1 MPCQVPKTVTLK
13 GVINIFK
20 EKQINGITYRHYQDK
35 YWVSKN
41 GDVYSDYIHRN
52 LKHSIDHDGYHRVD
66 INSRHKKV
74 HQMVYERW
82 GDMPIGN
89 LQINHIDDNK
99 NHNNIENLYCGTQK
113 DNTADRIS
121 NKHNT
126 GSSSLIVVKEKSS
139 DKVLIFFP
147 ANKFLDYA
155 GHPQLNNGIGRAITR
170 DWFKKNY
177 ELIVFGKGVTTIR
190 DECSG
195 GEWSLSPFGAR
206 CTVS

>member
-99 NHNNIENLYCGTQK
+99 NHNNIENLY
-113 DNTADRIS
+113 
-121 NKHNT
+121 
-126 GSSSLIVVKEKSS
+126 
-139 DKVLIFFP
+139 
-147 ANKFLDYA
+147 
-155 GHPQLNNGIGRAITR
+155 
-170 DWFKKNY
+170 
-177 ELIVFGKGVTTIR
+177 
-190 DECSG
+190 
-195 GEWSLSPFGAR
+195 
-206 CTVS
+206 